1 MALNA
6 KQRAFVAQYLIDKNG
21 AQAAIRAGYSEK
33 TARTIASELLAKPDI
48 KDAVEKGLK
57 RIEDRANVTAERIR
71 QELATLGYANLLD
84 YVELRVS
91 GGKQALYL
99 KPLAELPPGASA
111 AISELIQEKD
121 GRIRVKLHSKTHA
134 LELLG
139 RHKKMFT
146 DKHELTGPNGGPIA
160 IDDYTGLSDAQRAAK
175 LAALFDAAR
184 ARAAGPAADDGQ
196 AVASAAGSAD
206 AGLHKPS

>member
-6 KQRAFVAQYLIDKNG
+6 KQRAFIAQYLIDKNG

-84 YVELRVS
+84 YVEVRVS

-99 KPLAELPPGASA
+99 KPMTELPPGASA

-146 DKHELTGPNGGPIA
+146 DKHEHSGPDGGPIPVKSTS
-160 IDDYTGLSDAQRAAK
+160 DLSDADLIAA
-175 LAALFDAAR
+175 AAR
-184 ARAAGPAADDGQ
+184 VLESRGAGKA
-196 AVASAAGSAD
+196 
-206 AGLHKPS
+206 